1 MFLNFFFNR
10 ISFLAVATDIMVA
23 TGRNSFSFL
32 DSVETIRMTEAKD
45 EVTVE
50 TCVKSVPAYP
60 LRVLWAVGSTF
71 INGEPLICG
80 GGHPKTERCYQLNTN
95 EWQEAPQLP
104 SARFNLKMATTD
116 QTTFISGG
124 WVGSALNEFH
134 QLNGEE
140 WQPLSPL
147 PIEVSSH
154 CLVALSETHLV
165 NIGGYIDG
173 SDVSK

>member
-1 MFLNFFFNR
+1 
-10 ISFLAVATDIMVA
+10 MVA
-23 TGRNSFSFL
+23 TGYDGSNL
-32 DSVETIRMTEAKD
+32 DSVETIRITEAKD

-60 LRVLWAVGSTF
+60 LRVYWAAGSTL

-80 GGHPKTERCYQLNTN
+80 GYPRTDKCYQLVKNQ
-95 EWQEAPQLP
+95 WQEALQLP
-104 SARFNLKMATTD
+104 SAREGLTMATTD

>member
-1 MFLNFFFNR
+1 
-10 ISFLAVATDIMVA
+10 MVA
-23 TGRNSFSFL
+23 TGWDGSSRL
-32 DSVETIRMTEAKD
+32 DSVETIRITEVKD

-124 WVGSALNEFH
+124 ENAGRRLNEFH
-134 QLNGEE
+134 QLKGGS
-140 WQPLSPL
+140 WHSLTPL
-147 PIEVSSH
+147 PIKVRYH
-154 CLVALSETHLV
+154 CLVALNSTHLI
-165 NIGGYIDG
+165 NIGG
-173 SDVSK
+173 